1 MKTTYFY
8 IPFFCKLAE
17 ELRSAI
23 YRDMD
28 ELKHMQ
34 HTQVKDSF
42 VERSFDKIKDLLI
55 ENCFKVVGKKISIHV
70 VNIEGVI
77 DTIAESP
84 RPMLNFYINPISG
97 INNFAKAN
105 INFAISFGIAAPNK
119 QMVASMIYAPYTDTL
134 FYAQKGKGSFV
145 KDNNNIRKAIVSRRT
160 NLNKEVPLSIACDKE
175 MLLSHRKSLGKY
187 EIYCVN
193 CPILEIAMV
202 AMGQFDGYKG
212 KILELDARVSEIML
226 EEAGGRLL
234 YLGKANDLGMVD
246 VIAGNSSMLDEL
258 W

>member
-34 HTQVKDSF
+34 HTEVKASF
-42 VERSFDKIKDLLI
+42 VERSFDKIKDLLVDS
-55 ENCFKVVGKKISIHV
+55 CFKVVGNRISIHV
-70 VNIEGVI
+70 ANIEGDI

-97 INNFAKAN
+97 LSNFAKAN
-105 INFAISFGIAAPNK
+105 INFAISFGIADPNK

-134 FYAQKGKGSFV
+134 FYAQKGKSSFV
-145 KDNNNIRKAIVSRRT
+145 KDNNIRKAIVSKRT
-160 NLNKEVPLSIACDKE
+160 NANKEIPLCIACDKE
-175 MLLSHRKSLGKY
+175 MLLSHRKSLEKY
-187 EIYCVN
+187 EVYCVN
-193 CPILEIAMV
+193 CPVLEIAMV
-202 AMGQFDGYKG
+202 AMGQYDGYKG
-212 KILELDARVSEIML
+212 KISELDARVAEVIM

-246 VIAGNSSMLDEL
+246 VIAGNAFMLDQL